1 MSEII
6 RKDFY
11 NSIRKTLNDAK
22 SNAFKA
28 VNFTMVESYWN
39 IGRLIVE
46 AEQNGKR
53 RAEYGSQLIEEL
65 SARLTKEFGRGFSSQ
80 NLWNMRQFHL
90 SFPIL
95 STPCRELESAKSGI
109 AKNRKQ
115 EQVIPLKRELTWS
128 HYRLLMRV
136 ENQDARNWYMN
147 EAVDENWSVRA
158 LERQINSLYYE
169 RLLSSRNKKPVKT
182 EAMEKTS
189 QFPAQVNDFIRDP
202 YVLEFLNIPDK
213 NSYRESELEQALIDK
228 LQDFLLELGKG
239 FAFVARQKRISTETK
254 EFYIDLVFY
263 NYILKCFILI
273 DLKSGELTHQD
284 VGQMD
289 MYVRLFDDKERKE
302 SDNPSVGIILCT
314 EKDETIVKYSILKE
328 NKRMFASKY
337 KLYLPSEKELKTE
350 LEREKYA
357 LLQNIKK
364 N

>member
-1 MSEII
+1 MNNIL

-11 NSIRKTLNDAK
+11 DNVKRTLNEARA
-22 SNAFKA
+22 NAFRA

-46 AEQNGKR
+46 EEQSGKS

-65 SARLTKEFGRGFSSQ
+65 STKLTKEFGKGFSSQ
-80 NLWNMRQFHL
+80 NLWNMRQFYL

-95 STPCRELESAKSGI
+95 STPCRELETAESSF
-109 AKNRKQ
+109 AKNDNQ
-115 EQVIPLKRELTWS
+115 EHAISLKRELTWS

-136 ENQDARNWYMN
+136 ENKDARNWYMN

-169 RLLSSRNKKPVKT
+169 RLLSSRNKKTVKA
-182 EAMEKTS
+182 EAMEKTR
-189 QFPAQVNDFIRDP
+189 QLPAHADDFIKDP
-202 YVLEFLNIPDK
+202 YVLEFLNIPDRR
-213 NSYRESELEQALIDK
+213 SYRESELEQALIDK
-228 LQDFLLELGKG
+228 LHDFLLELGKG

-263 NYILKCFILI
+263 NYILKCFVLI
-273 DLKSGELTHQD
+273 DLKAGELTHQA

-289 MYVRLFDDKERKE
+289 MYVRLFDDKERGE
-302 SDNPSVGIILCT
+302 NDNPSVGIILCT

-337 KLYLPSEKELKTE
+337 KLYLPSEKELKAE
-350 LEREKYA
+350 LEKEKHT

-364 N
+364 G